1 MGTISL
7 IFCTNDWRKL
17 NALKRLTQKHTRKIF
32 IHSTLSNNL
41 YFLNRKIFKSLNI
54 LEIKYILVMVK
65 YNCVIYYCIM
75 YVAIMTFI
83 LVDAFIYFLFSI
95 VFYLPTNHFFKMM
108 TPRKG
113 PDLGPRATQCPVF
126 KI

>member
-1 MGTISL
+1 
-7 IFCTNDWRKL
+7 
-17 NALKRLTQKHTRKIF
+17 
-32 IHSTLSNNL
+32 
-41 YFLNRKIFKSLNI
+41 
-54 LEIKYILVMVK
+54 MVK
-65 YNCVIYYCIM
+65 YNYVIYYCIM

-95 VFYLPTNHFFKMM
+95 VFYLPTNDFFKMM